1 MTSARSRWIAVAVIA
16 ATFVAGMMV
25 GYAVP
30 RLVGQEAE
38 ATPATAQRTDRERR
52 GERHSIFDEL
62 DLTPKQKAQRDSI
75 LEQGRAKMD
84 AFWKEHGPEMRTVAD
99 STRARIDRILT
110 PEQRAR
116 VQEWREQRR
125 KQREEWEK
133 NNGRTNGDHPER
145 RGGPGGPPP
154 GALHNPVGFKDRLYL

>member
-1 MTSARSRWIAVAVIA
+1 MTSARSRWIAVAVIT

-30 RLVGQEAE
+30 RLMGQEAE
-38 ATPATAQRTDRERR
+38 QRPATAQRTDRERR

-62 DLTPKQKAQRDSI
+62 NLTPQQQAQRDSI

-84 AFWKEHGPEMRTVAD
+84 AFWKEHGPAMRTVAD
-99 STRARIDRILT
+99 STRAQIDRILT

-125 KQREEWEK
+125 KQREEWERK
-133 NNGRTNGDHPER
+133 NGRAPGDRTEG
-145 RGGPGGPPP
+145 RGGPPGPPP
-154 GALHNPVGFKDRLYL
+154 GALHNPEGFKDRLYL